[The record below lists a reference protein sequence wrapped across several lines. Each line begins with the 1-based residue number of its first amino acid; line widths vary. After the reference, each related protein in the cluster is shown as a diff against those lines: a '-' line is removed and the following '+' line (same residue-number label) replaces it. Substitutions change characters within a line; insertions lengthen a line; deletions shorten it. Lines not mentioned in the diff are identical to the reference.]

1 MIRTRFAPSPT
12 GYMHIGNLRT
22 ALFSYLIAKSLN
34 GKFILRIEDTD
45 KKREV
50 SNSINVIYNTLK
62 QSKLLWDE
70 GPDVGG
76 EYGPYIQSERVKN
89 KLYLKYAQQL
99 VKQGDAYYCFCPEAK
114 TDLDTYKDECNYTTG
129 IGYNGHCRNL
139 SQEEIVK
146 KLQDGIPYVIRQ
158 KIPRDTSYIQYED
171 SVFGTVRI
179 DTNVLDDQVLIKQ
192 DGYPTYNFANV
203 IDDHLMEITHIVRGN
218 EYLSSTPK
226 YVLLY
231 KALNW
236 NIPTFVHLPL
246 INGKD
251 EDGNISKLS
260 KRHGS
265 VSFEALIQDGYLPEA
280 IINYIAFLGWNP
292 KTNQEYFSLDDLI
305 KNFKIENLNK
315 SASIFDYTKL
325 EWFNSYYIKQMDS
338 NKFINYGK
346 CFLYGK
352 DKLFNWELT
361 ANYIQQKITKF
372 SALNSS
378 ISFLYNF
385 NEYNIDLF
393 LNEKNKVNY
402 VSALKCLNELI
413 ICIENI
419 GESITKEQY
428 EIILRQ
434 YAADNNLKFG
444 HSMWCFRIAL
454 AGLKNTI
461 IGGFEIAEI
470 IGYKEVLNRLKF
482 AINILKIKS

>member
-50 SNSINVIYNTLK
+50 SDSVMVIYNTLK
-62 QSKLLWDE
+62 QSKLYWDE
-70 GPDVGG
+70 GPDIGG
-76 EYGPYIQSERVKN
+76 ECGPYIQSERVKN
-89 KLYLKYAQQL
+89 GLYLKYAQQL
-99 VKQGDAYYCFCPEAK
+99 VEQGDAYYCFCPEAK
-114 TDLDTYKDECNYTTG
+114 NDLDTFKEECNYSTG
-129 IGYNGHCRNL
+129 LGYNGHCRNL
-139 SQEEIVK
+139 SKEEIDK
-146 KLQDGIPYVIRQ
+146 NLQEGKPFVIRQ
-158 KIPRDTSYIQYED
+158 KIPRDSSYVQYED
-171 SVFGTVRI
+171 IVFGTVRI
-179 DTNVLDDQVLIKQ
+179 ETNILDDQVLIKQ

-203 IDDHLMEITHIVRGN
+203 IDDHLMKITHVVRGN

-226 YVLLY
+226 YILLY
-231 KALNW
+231 KAFNW
-236 NIPTFVHLPL
+236 DIPTFVHLPL

-251 EDGNISKLS
+251 ENGNISKLS

-265 VSFEALIQDGYLPEA
+265 VSFEALLQEGYLAEA
-280 IINYIAFLGWNP
+280 IINYIVFLGWNP
-292 KTNQEYFSLDDLI
+292 KNDREYFSLNELI
-305 KNFKIENLNK
+305 ETFKIEHLNK
-315 SASIFDYTKL
+315 SASIFDYSKL
-325 EWFNSYYIKQMDS
+325 EWFNSFYIKQMDL

-346 CFLYGK
+346 NFLNGK
-352 DKLFNWELT
+352 DKLFDWNLT
-361 ANYIQQKITKF
+361 AKYIQQKITKF
-372 SALNSS
+372 SNIKSS

-393 LNEKNKVNY
+393 INEKNKVDY
-402 VSALKCLNELI
+402 SSALSCLNSI
-413 ICIENI
+413 IIDIENI
-419 GESITKEQY
+419 GNSITKEQY
-428 EIILRQ
+428 EIILRK

-454 AGLKNTI
+454 SGLKNTI